1 MNVENIHES
10 CKFEVMKIKVSEI
23 IANRNK
29 VVIFSQFTS
38 MLNLIKE
45 WCEMEKYKYFYIDGQ
60 TTRRQKE
67 IDAFEKANEGVFLI
81 SLKAGGVGLNLTSAH
96 YAIIFEPWWNPF
108 AEQQAE
114 DRIFRIG
121 QKQDVIIYKMIVTN
135 SIEEKILNLQNSKKE
150 LFESVMNG
158 IPYERLNMQELIEL
172 L

>member
-1 MNVENIHES
+1 M
-10 CKFEVMKIKVSEI
+10 
-23 IANRNK
+23 
-29 VVIFSQFTS
+29 
-38 MLNLIKE
+38 
-45 WCEMEKYKYFYIDGQ
+45 
-60 TTRRQKE
+60 
-67 IDAFEKANEGVFLI
+67 
-81 SLKAGGVGLNLTSAH
+81 KAGGVGLNLTSAH